1 MEIIQFN
8 FTKKQLSHKIM
19 DINKKIN
26 DSNGSI
32 IEKIYLRMQPDAL
45 FLFIIST
52 DITDKYY
59 TNGYFSF
66 IFVQFVRE

>member
-45 FLFIIST
+45 FLFIKST
-52 DITDKYY
+52 DITDKY
-59 TNGYFSF
+59 
-66 IFVQFVRE
+66 

>member
-52 DITDKYY
+52 DITDKY
-59 TNGYFSF
+59 
-66 IFVQFVRE
+66 